1 MLKIVMQRIS
11 KMKKFVLMI
20 ISLQMLYSN
29 IAFAQNFTATVNRTN
44 VPQGETF
51 LLTLET
57 DDDKNKQTPDLS
69 VLEQDFL
76 IYSVGNSFKSTYV
89 NGQSSH
95 SRQWQIVLMPKNS
108 GQITIPAIKL
118 GNVSSNEI
126 ILNVSSTEALT
137 QNNQEQTQSATTPKF
152 AVEAE
157 VDNKHPYVQQQ
168 INYTLKIYD
177 SGGLYGDAP
186 AFVDNGN
193 NDWIIK
199 SLGEPIVNSKII
211 NGRQLREIQFKYA
224 LFPQKSGALKTP
236 DIEFQGYY
244 LTQNK
249 RSRDVFDDL
258 FNTSFFGMDV
268 SDVFATRNPIVLRPK
283 SIEVD
288 VQSVPAVSGSYWWLP
303 ASKVVLSS
311 EWDDKQPQFKVGEA
325 VGFSVYLK
333 AAGVI
338 ENQLPN
344 ITFAPI
350 AGVKQYPDKPI
361 SMSSKANGEI
371 VSIKKFSNVFIPEKT
386 GKITIPEISIDWYNV
401 NTGRFEKA
409 ILPAQTF
416 DVLPTEKN
424 EVIDSIPTPTNEVK
438 SAPNQTSTIQSSN
451 NNNLLMIVIAFLLG
465 IICSYLIFSISN
477 NTKYPNGDYI
487 KKIKKAVN
495 NKDLKSIRDNLIL
508 WARIT
513 YNDFG
518 INNIDDIIKYAVNS
532 SFAKQ
537 LEQLG
542 QALYAKRKINFNY
555 KEFVQDLMAEQKQ
568 QKQRHR
574 FCAPLPD
581 LYKK

>member
-1 MLKIVMQRIS
+1 
-11 KMKKFVLMI
+11 MKKFVMMVAC
-20 ISLQMLYSN
+20 LQMLYIN
-29 IAFAQNFTATVNRTN
+29 IAVAQNFTATVNRTN

-57 DDDKNKQTPDLS
+57 DDDKNRQTPDLS

-118 GNVSSNEI
+118 GNASSNEI
-126 ILNVSSTEALT
+126 ILNVSPTDTSL
-137 QNNQEQTQSATTPKF
+137 QNNQDNNQSDNSPKF
-152 AVEAE
+152 AIEAE
-157 VDNKHPYVQQQ
+157 VDNKNPYVQQQ

-186 AFVDNGN
+186 AFIDNGN

-224 LFPQKSGALKTP
+224 LFPQKSGLLKTP

-258 FNTSFFGMDV
+258 FNTSFFGIDV
-268 SDVFATRNPIVLRPK
+268 SDAFATRNPIVLRPK
-283 SIEVD
+283 GIDID
-288 VQSVPAVSGSYWWLP
+288 VQSVPAVNGNYWWLP
-303 ASKVVLSS
+303 ASKVVLTS
-311 EWDDKQPQFKVGEA
+311 EWDDKQPKFQVGEA
-325 VGFSVYLK
+325 VGLSVYLK
-333 AAGVI
+333 ASGVI
-338 ENQLPN
+338 ETQLPN

-350 AGVKQYPDKPI
+350 SGVKQYPDKPI
-361 SMSSKANGEI
+361 SMSSQTNGEI
-371 VSIKKFSNVFIPEKT
+371 ISIKKFSNVFIPEKT
-386 GKITIPEISIDWYNV
+386 GKITIPEISIDWYNIK
-401 NTGRFEKA
+401 TGRFEKA
-409 ILPAQTF
+409 ILPSQTF
-416 DVLPTEKN
+416 DVLPSKN
-424 EVIDSIPTPTNEVK
+424 SEVIDSNNITSSETISSIPEEETIVK
-438 SAPNQTSTIQSSN
+438 TTN
-451 NNNLLMIVIAFLLG
+451 NNTLLMIVIAFLLG
-465 IICSYLIFSISN
+465 IICSYFIFSMSN
-477 NTKYPNGDYI
+477 RSPHSVNNYI
-487 KKIKKAVN
+487 KKIKEAVRK
-495 NKDLKSIRDNLIL
+495 KDLKSIRDHLIL

-513 YNDFG
+513 YNDMG
-518 INNIDDIIKYAVNS
+518 INNVDDIIKYAVNAA
-532 SFAKQ
+532 FAKQ
-537 LEQLG
+537 LEQLSR
-542 QALYAKRKINFNY
+542 ALYAKRKVDFNFN
-555 KEFVQDLMAEQKQ
+555 EFAKDFVAEQKQ

-574 FCAPLPD
+574 FCSPLPD